1 MKLLSLKIEETR
13 LVHGEI
19 RDAYREPQWDITSF
33 KFIGKPPGD
42 VRVSVRIQRGRN
54 HYWRTLRP
62 DERPDVR
69 AAIAREIEK
78 VLNQRQ
84 P

>member
-1 MKLLSLKIEETR
+1 MKLLSLKVEKTG
-13 LVHGEI
+13 LVHGELQ
-19 RDAYREPQWDITSF
+19 DAYRDPQWDITSF

-42 VRVSVRIQRGRN
+42 VRVSVRIQRGCN

-69 AAIAREIEK
+69 ATIACEIEK
-78 VLNQRQ
+78 ALNQRQ